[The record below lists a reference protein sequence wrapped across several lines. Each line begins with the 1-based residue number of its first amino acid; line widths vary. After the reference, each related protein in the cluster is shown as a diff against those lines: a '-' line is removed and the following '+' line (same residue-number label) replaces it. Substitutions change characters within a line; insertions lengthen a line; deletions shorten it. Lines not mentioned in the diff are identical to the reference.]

1 MFTSLR
7 GVWMARV
14 VVSLK
19 IFPADVSTSLESLK
33 EKVKSALPKYAYVH
47 KFEEEPIAFGLVAL
61 IAHIVL
67 PEDLSGGLDE
77 IERRI
82 REISDVSDIET
93 IMVRR
98 A

>member
-1 MFTSLR
+1 
-7 GVWMARV
+7 MARV

-19 IFPADVSTSLESLK
+19 IFPSDISVDLRNLK
-33 EKVKSALPKYAYVH
+33 EKIKNALPGYASVYG
-47 KFEEEPIAFGLVAL
+47 FEEEPIAFGLVAL

-67 PEDLSGGLDE
+67 PEDLAGGLDE
-77 IERRI
+77 VENRLRD
-82 REISDVSDIET
+82 ISDVSDIQT

>member
-1 MFTSLR
+1 
-7 GVWMARV
+7 MAKV

-19 IFPADVSTSLESLK
+19 IFPADIDVSLDKLREEIK
-33 EKVKSALPKYAYVH
+33 EALPDYASVY

-67 PEDLSGGLDE
+67 PENQAGGVDE
-77 IERRI
+77 IERKI
-82 REISDVSDIET
+82 QNIKNVSDIQT

>member
-1 MFTSLR
+1 
-7 GVWMARV
+7 MARV

-19 IFPADVSTSLESLK
+19 IFPADIDVNLDALK
-33 EKVKSALPKYAYVH
+33 EKIRSALPSYASIY

-61 IAHIVL
+61 IAHVVL

-77 IERRI
+77 VEKRI
-82 REISDVSDIET
+82 QEISDVSDIQT

-98 A
+98 I

>member
-1 MFTSLR
+1 
-7 GVWMARV
+7 MARV

-19 IFPADVSTSLESLK
+19 IFPADVEVNLDALK
-33 EKVKSALPKYAYVH
+33 EKIRGSLPNYASVY

-61 IAHIVL
+61 IAHIIL
-67 PEDLSGGLDE
+67 PEDQAGGMDE
-77 IERRI
+77 VERRI
-82 REISDVSDIET
+82 HGISEVSDIQT

>member
-1 MFTSLR
+1 
-7 GVWMARV
+7 MAKV

-19 IFPADVSTSLESLK
+19 IFPADINVSLDALK
-33 EKVKSALPKYAYVH
+33 EKIKGALPNYASVY

-67 PEDLSGGLDE
+67 PENQAGGVDE
-77 IERRI
+77 VERSI
-82 REISDVSDIET
+82 QNIKDVSDIQT